1 MILLI
6 IMKKLRKIY
15 QRLNYTLISLL
26 IIFAIPKAVFAND
39 NLFIIQGNN
48 FTDSNVIISLLQNI
62 PENLDEEYSNV
73 IIKVLNESNLFSD
86 VRVKFNDNK
95 YNIVVKEYP
104 NIRKIYFE
112 SNERLKDDELRI
124 IASDLGFTNLN
135 SKSINLFIN
144 ETKKIYESFGYNN
157 IEIEYY
163 EKYSEVNNTADLY
176 FNINEGEITKI
187 NKIIINGNYSIL
199 TDDIKG
205 IIQSKTRSIVNIF
218 ANNSFKPIN
227 IERDKLTIVNYYKNN
242 GFLDVNV
249 ETQIEYLKS
258 NKVNIYF
265 VITEGE
271 IYSLSALKI
280 IDEKNILNSKTLDV
294 INKQIDLF
302 LLDQTF
308 FSFEEIQK
316 FEKEISSIIINNG
329 LDYFEI
335 NLYEKKQ
342 NKSIEI
348 LFQVNSIS
356 PKYTNQ
362 INIIGNSRTLDYVIR
377 RELEIIEG
385 DPIYK
390 NQIPKI
396 REKLTSL
403 NLFESVTVK
412 EKIYDDDKVDLI
424 IEVEEKQTG
433 SFNAGVSLGTLD
445 GFAIVTG
452 LRERNFYGTGR
463 SLDFLVNTSDDKNQ
477 FKLVTTDR
485 LSYENDANISYSINY
500 KQEDFSKA
508 SSYKL
513 DTISSGVGINYP
525 LNKNLYHSIDLEYVL
540 KDYRITDSASV
551 SNSIL
556 HSSGSNISY
565 LIKNNLRFSTLN
577 RGFISKKGNLLNF
590 NTTLETPTSSNN
602 GFVRNILTLKK
613 YYNKNNSIFSM
624 QAKLG
629 NIISLSNNDIL
640 TDDKFALGGR
650 WLRGFDNYGAG
661 PRNSRTSY
669 IGGNNLAVTKF
680 DYSYELTNNSNFPI
694 YINIFNDYGLLWE
707 NKTTPT
713 NSDNSLRSSAGFGFK
728 YYSPIGP
735 IGFTWGF
742 PLMDEEYDIKRMF
755 LFSVGNID

>member
-6 IMKKLRKIY
+6 IMKKLNKIY
-15 QRLNYTLISLL
+15 LIFNYILISLL
-26 IIFAIPKAVFAND
+26 IIFSIPKTVLAND

-48 FTDSNVIISLLQNI
+48 FTDSNVIISLLENI
-62 PENLDEEYSNV
+62 PENLDEEYSND
-73 IIKVLNESNLFSD
+73 IIKVLNESNLFFD
-86 VRVKFNDNK
+86 VKVKFIDNK
-95 YNIVVKEYP
+95 YNIIVNEYP

-112 SNERLKDDELRI
+112 YNERLKDDELRI
-124 IASDLGFTNLN
+124 IASDLGLTNLN
-135 SKSINLFIN
+135 SKSINSFIN
-144 ETKKIYESFGYNN
+144 EIKKIYESYGYNN
-157 IEIEYY
+157 IDIEYY
-163 EKYSEVNNTADLY
+163 EEYSEDTNTADLY

-187 NKIIINGNYSIL
+187 NKIIVSGNNSIL
-199 TDDIKG
+199 TDDIKD

-218 ANNSFKPIN
+218 ANNNFKPIK
-227 IERDKLTIVNYYKNN
+227 IERDKFTIVNFYKNN

-249 ETQIEYLKS
+249 KTQIEYLKS
-258 NKVNIYF
+258 NKVNIF
-265 VITEGE
+265 FIINEGD
-271 IYSLSALKI
+271 IYSLSSLKI
-280 IDEKNILNSKTLDV
+280 IDEKKLLNPKTLDL
-294 INKQIDLF
+294 INEQIDLF
-302 LLDQTF
+302 LLNQNF
-308 FSFEEIQK
+308 FSIEKIQ
-316 FEKEISSIIINNG
+316 ELEREISSTIINNG
-329 LDYFEI
+329 IDYFEI
-335 NLYEKKQ
+335 NLFEKKE
-342 NKSIEI
+342 NKSIEV
-348 LFQVNSIS
+348 LFQINSIT

-362 INIIGNSRTLDYVIR
+362 INIVGNSRTLDYVIR
-377 RELEIIEG
+377 RELDIIEG
-385 DPIYK
+385 DPIFQ

-403 NLFESVTVK
+403 NLFESVTIK
-412 EKIYDDDKVDLI
+412 EEVYEDDKVDLI

-477 FKLVTTDR
+477 FKLLTTDR
-485 LSYENDANISYSINY
+485 LSYENDANINYSINY
-500 KQEDFSKA
+500 KQEDFSKV

-513 DTISSGVGINYP
+513 NTLSSGVGINYP
-525 LNKNLYHSIDLEYVL
+525 LNENLYHSLDLEYAL
-540 KDYRITDSASV
+540 KDYSITDSATV

-556 HSSGSNISY
+556 NSSGANISY
-565 LIKNNLRFSTLN
+565 LIKNNFRYTTLN
-577 RGFISKKGNLLNF
+577 RGFVSKKGNFLNF

-602 GFVRNILTLKK
+602 GFIRNTLTLKK
-613 YYNKNNSIFSM
+613 YYNKNNSILSI
-624 QAKLG
+624 QGNLG
-629 NIISLSNNDIL
+629 NIVSLSNNDIL

-650 WLRGFDNYGAG
+650 WLRGFDSYGAG

-669 IGGNNLAVTKF
+669 VGGNNLAVTKF
-680 DYSYELTNNSNFPI
+680 DYSYELTKNSNFPI
-694 YINIFNDYGLLWE
+694 YINFFNDYGLLWE

-728 YYSPIGP
+728 YYSPVGP

>member
-1 MILLI
+1 
-6 IMKKLRKIY
+6 MKKLSKIY
-15 QRLNYTLISLL
+15 QSLNYLLISLL
-26 IIFAIPKAVFAND
+26 IIFAIPKAVLAND

-48 FTDSNVIISLLQNI
+48 FTDSNVIISLLENI
-62 PENLDEEYSNV
+62 PENLDEEYSNE

-86 VRVKFNDNK
+86 VRVKLIDNK
-95 YNIVVKEYP
+95 YNIIVNEYP

-112 SNERLKDDELRI
+112 NNERLEDDELRI
-124 IASDLGFTNLN
+124 IASDLGLMNLN
-135 SKSINLFIN
+135 IKSLNLFIN
-144 ETKKIYESFGYNN
+144 ETKKIYESYGYNN

-163 EKYSEVNNTADLY
+163 EKYYEDTNTADLY
-176 FNINEGEITKI
+176 FNINEGKITKI
-187 NKIIINGNYSIL
+187 NKIIINGNNSIL
-199 TDDIKG
+199 TDNIKT
-205 IIQSKTRSIVNIF
+205 IIKSKTRSIVNILT
-218 ANNSFKPIN
+218 NNNFKPIN
-227 IERDKLTIVNYYKNN
+227 IERDRLIIINYYKNN

-258 NKVNIYF
+258 NKVNIF
-265 VITEGE
+265 FNITEGE
-271 IYSLSALKI
+271 IYSLSSLKI
-280 IDEKNILNSKTLDV
+280 IDEKNILNSETLDLV
-294 INKQIDLF
+294 NKQIDLF
-302 LLDQTF
+302 LLNQTF
-308 FSFEEIQK
+308 FSIEKIQELK
-316 FEKEISSIIINNG
+316 KEISSIIINNG

-335 NLYEKKQ
+335 NLFEKKE
-342 NKSIEI
+342 NKSIGV
-348 LFQVNSIS
+348 LLQVNTIK
-356 PKYTNQ
+356 PKYANQ
-362 INIIGNSRTLDYVIR
+362 INIVGNSRTLDYVIR
-377 RELEIIEG
+377 RELDVIEG
-385 DPIYK
+385 DPIFQ

-412 EKIYDDDKVDLI
+412 EEVYDDDKVDLI

-463 SLDFLVNTSDDKNQ
+463 SVDFLVNTSDDKNQ
-477 FKLVTTDR
+477 FKLVTEDR

-500 KQEDFSKA
+500 KQEDFSKV

-513 DTISSGVGINYP
+513 NTLSSGVGINYL
-525 LNKNLYHSIDLEYVL
+525 LNKNLYHSIDLEYAL
-540 KDYRITDSASV
+540 KDYSITDSASA

-556 HSSGSNISY
+556 NSSGTNISY
-565 LIKNNLRFSTLN
+565 YIKNNFNFSTLN
-577 RGFISKKGNLLNF
+577 RGFISKNGNFLNF
-590 NTTLETPTSSNN
+590 NITLETPTSSNN
-602 GFVRNILTLKK
+602 GFIRNILTLKK

-629 NIISLSNNDIL
+629 NIISLNNNDIL

-650 WLRGFDNYGAG
+650 WLRGFDSYGVG

-669 IGGNNLAVTKF
+669 VGGNNLAVSKF
-680 DYSYELTNNSNFPI
+680 DYSYELTKKSNFPI
-694 YINIFNDYGLLWE
+694 YINFFNDYGLLWE

-742 PLMDEEYDIKRMF
+742 PLIDREYDIKRMF

>member
-1 MILLI
+1 
-6 IMKKLRKIY
+6 MKKLSKIY
-15 QRLNYTLISLL
+15 QSLKYILISLF
-26 IIFAIPKAVFAND
+26 IIFVTPKGVYAND

-48 FTDSNVIISLLQNI
+48 FTDSNVIVSLLENI

-73 IIKVLNESNLFSD
+73 IIKVLNDSNLFSD
-86 VRVKFNDNK
+86 VTVKFIDNK
-95 YNIVVKEYP
+95 YNIIVKEYP

-112 SNERLKDDELRI
+112 NNERLKNDELRI
-124 IASDLGFTNLN
+124 IASDLGLTNLN
-135 SKSINLFIN
+135 SKSLSLFIN
-144 ETKKIYESFGYNN
+144 EIEKVYQSYGYNN

-163 EKYSEVNNTADLY
+163 EKYYEDTNTADLY
-176 FNINEGEITKI
+176 FNMNEGEITKI
-187 NKIIINGNYSIL
+187 NKIIINGNNSIL

-205 IIQSKTRSIVNIF
+205 IIKSKTRSIVNIF
-218 ANNSFKPIN
+218 ANNNFKPIN
-227 IERDKLTIVNYYKNN
+227 IERDKFTIINYFKNN

-249 ETQIEYLKS
+249 KTQIEYLKS

-265 VITEGE
+265 IITEGE
-271 IYSLSALKI
+271 IYSLSSLKI

-294 INKQIDLF
+294 INKEIDLF
-302 LLDQTF
+302 LLNQTF
-308 FSFEEIQK
+308 FSIEKIQEL
-316 FEKEISSIIINNG
+316 EKEISSIIINNG

-335 NLYEKKQ
+335 NLYEKKE
-342 NKSIEI
+342 NKSIGV
-348 LFQVNSIS
+348 LFQVNSIT

-362 INIIGNSRTLDYVIR
+362 INIVGNSRTLDYVIR
-377 RELEIIEG
+377 RELNIVEG
-385 DPIYK
+385 DPIFQ
-390 NQIPKI
+390 NQILKI

-412 EKIYDDDKVDLI
+412 EEVYDDDKVDLI

-463 SLDFLVNTSDDKNQ
+463 SLDFLINTSDDKNQ

-500 KQEDFSKA
+500 KEEDFSKA

-513 DTISSGVGINYP
+513 DTLSSGVGINYP
-525 LNKNLYHSIDLEYVL
+525 LNNNLYHRIDLEYAF
-540 KDYRITDSASV
+540 KKYSITDSTSV

-556 HSSGSNISY
+556 NSSGANISY
-565 LIKNNLRFSTLN
+565 LIKNNFLFSTLN
-577 RGFISKKGNLLNF
+577 RGFVSKKGNFLNF

-602 GFVRNILTLKK
+602 GFIRNILTLKK

-624 QAKLG
+624 QANLG

-640 TDDKFALGGR
+640 TDDKFSLGGR
-650 WLRGFDNYGAG
+650 WLRGFDSYGAG

-669 IGGNNLAVTKF
+669 VGGNNLAVTKF
-680 DYSYELTNNSNFPI
+680 DYSYELTKNSNFPI
-694 YINIFNDYGLLWE
+694 YINFFNDYGLLWE

-728 YYSPIGP
+728 YYSPVGP
-735 IGFTWGF
+735 IGLTWGF
-742 PLMDEEYDIKRMF
+742 PLIEKEYDIKRMF

>member
-1 MILLI
+1 
-6 IMKKLRKIY
+6 MKKLSKIY
-15 QRLNYTLISLL
+15 QSLRYILISLF
-26 IIFAIPKAVFAND
+26 IIFATPKGVYAND
-39 NLFIIQGNN
+39 SLFIIQGNN
-48 FTDSNVIISLLQNI
+48 FTDSNVIISLLENI

-73 IIKVLNESNLFSD
+73 IIKALNDSNLFSD
-86 VRVKFNDNK
+86 VTVKFIDNK
-95 YNIVVKEYP
+95 YKIIVKEYP

-112 SNERLKDDELRI
+112 NNERLKNDELRI
-124 IASDLGFTNLN
+124 IASDLGLTNLN
-135 SKSINLFIN
+135 SKSLSLFIN
-144 ETKKIYESFGYNN
+144 EIEKIYQSYGYNN

-163 EKYSEVNNTADLY
+163 EKYYEETNTADLY
-176 FNINEGEITKI
+176 FNMNEGEITKI
-187 NKIIINGNYSIL
+187 NKIIINGNNSIL

-205 IIQSKTRSIVNIF
+205 IIKSKTRSIVNIF
-218 ANNSFKPIN
+218 ANNNFKPIN
-227 IERDKLTIVNYYKNN
+227 IERDKFTIINYYKNN

-249 ETQIEYLKS
+249 KTQIEYLKS

-265 VITEGE
+265 IITEGE
-271 IYSLSALKI
+271 IYSLSSLKI
-280 IDEKNILNSKTLDV
+280 IDEKNILNSTTLDV
-294 INKQIDLF
+294 INKEIDLF
-302 LLDQTF
+302 VVNQTF
-308 FSFEEIQK
+308 FSIEKIQEL
-316 FEKEISSIIINNG
+316 EKEISSIIINNG

-335 NLYEKKQ
+335 NLYEKKE
-342 NKSIEI
+342 NKSIGV
-348 LFQVNSIS
+348 LFQVNSIT

-362 INIIGNSRTLDYVIR
+362 INIVGNSRTLDYVIR
-377 RELEIIEG
+377 RELNIIEG
-385 DPIYK
+385 DPIFQ
-390 NQIPKI
+390 NQILKI

-412 EKIYDDDKVDLI
+412 EEVYDDDKVDLI

-500 KQEDFSKA
+500 KEEDFSKA

-513 DTISSGVGINYP
+513 DTLSSGVGINYP
-525 LNKNLYHSIDLEYVL
+525 LNNNLYHRIDLEYAF
-540 KDYRITDSASV
+540 KNYSITDSASV

-556 HSSGSNISY
+556 NSSGANISY
-565 LIKNNLRFSTLN
+565 LIKNNFLFSTLN
-577 RGFISKKGNLLNF
+577 RGFVSKKGNFLNF

-602 GFVRNILTLKK
+602 GFIRNILTLKK
-613 YYNKNNSIFSM
+613 YYNKNNSIFSI
-624 QAKLG
+624 QANLG

-640 TDDKFALGGR
+640 TDDKFSLGGK
-650 WLRGFDNYGAG
+650 WLRGFDSYGAG

-669 IGGNNLAVTKF
+669 VGGNNLAVTKF
-680 DYSYELTNNSNFPI
+680 DYSYELTKNSNFPI
-694 YINIFNDYGLLWE
+694 YINFFNDYGLLWE

-713 NSDNSLRSSAGFGFK
+713 NSDNNLRSSAGFGFK
-728 YYSPIGP
+728 YYSPVGP

-742 PLMDEEYDIKRMF
+742 PLIEKEYDIKRMF

>member
-1 MILLI
+1 
-6 IMKKLRKIY
+6 MKKLRKIY
-15 QRLNYTLISLL
+15 QSLNYTLISLL

-112 SNERLKDDELRI
+112 NNERLKDDELRI

-163 EKYSEVNNTADLY
+163 EKYSEVTNTADLY

-187 NKIIINGNYSIL
+187 NKIIINGNNSIL

-308 FSFEEIQK
+308 FSFEEIQE

-377 RELEIIEG
+377 RELDIIEG

-525 LNKNLYHSIDLEYVL
+525 INKNLYHSIDLEYAL

-565 LIKNNLRFSTLN
+565 LIKNNFRFSTLN

>member
-1 MILLI
+1 
-6 IMKKLRKIY
+6 MKKLSKIY
-15 QRLNYTLISLL
+15 QNLNYILISLL
-26 IIFAIPKAVFAND
+26 IIFSIQKTVFAND

-48 FTDSNVIISLLQNI
+48 FTDSNVIISLLENI
-62 PENLDEEYSNV
+62 PENLDEEYSNE
-73 IIKVLNESNLFSD
+73 IIKILNESNLFSD
-86 VRVKFNDNK
+86 VRVNFIDNK
-95 YNIVVKEYP
+95 YNIIVNEYP

-112 SNERLKDDELRI
+112 NNERLENDELRI
-124 IASDLGFTNLN
+124 IANDLGLTNLN
-135 SKSINLFIN
+135 SKSLNLFIN
-144 ETKKIYESFGYNN
+144 ETKKIYESYGYNN

-163 EKYSEVNNTADLY
+163 EKYYEDTNTADLY
-176 FNINEGEITKI
+176 FNINEGKITKI
-187 NKIIINGNYSIL
+187 NKIIVNGNNSIL

-205 IIQSKTRSIVNIF
+205 IIKSKTKSIVNIF
-218 ANNSFKPIN
+218 ANNNFKPIN
-227 IERDKLTIVNYYKNN
+227 IERDKITIVNYYKNN

-265 VITEGE
+265 IITEGE
-271 IYSLSALKI
+271 IYSLSSLKV
-280 IDEKNILNSKTLDV
+280 IDENNILNSKTLDV

-302 LLDQTF
+302 LINQTF
-308 FSFEEIQK
+308 FSIEKIKEL
-316 FEKEISSIIINNG
+316 EKEISSIIINNG

-335 NLYEKKQ
+335 NLFEKKE
-342 NKSIEI
+342 NKSIGV
-348 LFQVNSIS
+348 LFQINTIK

-362 INIIGNSRTLDYVIR
+362 INIVGNSRTLDYVIR
-377 RELEIIEG
+377 RELDVIEG
-385 DPIYK
+385 DPIFQ

-396 REKLTSL
+396 REKLSSL

-412 EKIYDDDKVDLI
+412 EEVYDDDKVDLI

-452 LRERNFYGTGR
+452 LREKNFYGTGR
-463 SLDFLVNTSDDKNQ
+463 SVDFLVNTSDDKNQ
-477 FKLVTTDR
+477 FKLITTDR
-485 LSYENDANISYSINY
+485 LSYEYDANISYSINY
-500 KQEDFSKA
+500 KQEDFSKS

-513 DTISSGVGINYP
+513 DTLSSGVGINYF
-525 LNKNLYHSIDLEYVL
+525 LNKNLFHSIDLEYVL
-540 KDYRITDSASV
+540 KDYSITNSVSV

-556 HSSGSNISY
+556 NLSGANISY
-565 LIKNNLRFSTLN
+565 VIKNNFRFSTLN
-577 RGFISKKGNLLNF
+577 RGFISKKGNFFNF

-602 GFVRNILTLKK
+602 GFIRNILTLKK
-613 YYNKNNSIFSM
+613 YYNKNNSIFSI
-624 QAKLG
+624 QTNLG
-629 NIISLSNNDIL
+629 NIVSLSNNDIL

-650 WLRGFDNYGAG
+650 WLRGFDSYGAG

-669 IGGNNLAVTKF
+669 VGGNNLAVTKF
-680 DYSYELTNNSNFPI
+680 DYSYELIKNSNFPI
-694 YINIFNDYGLLWE
+694 YINFFNDYGLLWE

>member
-1 MILLI
+1 MLE
-6 IMKKLRKIY
+6 
-15 QRLNYTLISLL
+15 
-26 IIFAIPKAVFAND
+26 
-39 NLFIIQGNN
+39 
-48 FTDSNVIISLLQNI
+48 NI
-62 PENLDEEYSNV
+62 PENLDEEYSNE

-86 VRVKFNDNK
+86 VRVKFIDNK
-95 YNIVVKEYP
+95 YNIIVNEYP

-112 SNERLKDDELRI
+112 NNERLKNDELRI
-124 IASDLGFTNLN
+124 IATDLGLINLN
-135 SKSINLFIN
+135 SKSLNLFIN
-144 ETKKIYESFGYNN
+144 ETKKIYESYGYNN
-157 IEIEYY
+157 IEIEYF
-163 EKYSEVNNTADLY
+163 EKYYEDTNTADLY
-176 FNINEGEITKI
+176 FNINEGKITKI
-187 NKIIINGNYSIL
+187 NKIIINGNNSIL
-199 TDDIKG
+199 TDDIKA

-218 ANNSFKPIN
+218 TNNNFKPIN
-227 IERDKLTIVNYYKNN
+227 IERDKFIIVNYYKNN

-265 VITEGE
+265 IITEGE
-271 IYSLSALKI
+271 IYSLSSLKI
-280 IDEKNILNSKTLDV
+280 IDEKNILNSETLDLV
-294 INKQIDLF
+294 NKQIDLF
-302 LLDQTF
+302 LLNQTF
-308 FSFEEIQK
+308 FSIEKIQELK
-316 FEKEISSIIINNG
+316 KEISSIIINNG

-335 NLYEKKQ
+335 NLFEKKE
-342 NKSIEI
+342 NKSIGV
-348 LFQVNSIS
+348 LLQVNTIK
-356 PKYTNQ
+356 PKYANQ
-362 INIIGNSRTLDYVIR
+362 INIVGNSRTLDYVIR
-377 RELEIIEG
+377 RELDVIEG
-385 DPIYK
+385 DPIFQ

-412 EKIYDDDKVDLI
+412 EEVYDDDKVDLI

-463 SLDFLVNTSDDKNQ
+463 SVDFLVNTSDDKNQ

-485 LSYENDANISYSINY
+485 LSYETDANISYSINY
-500 KQEDFSKA
+500 KQEDFSNA

-513 DTISSGVGINYP
+513 DTLSSGIGINYL
-525 LNKNLYHSIDLEYVL
+525 LNKNLYHSIDLEYAL
-540 KDYRITDSASV
+540 KDYTITDSASV

-556 HSSGSNISY
+556 DSSGTNISY
-565 LIKNNLRFSTLN
+565 FIKNNFRFSTIN
-577 RGFISKKGNLLNF
+577 RGFVSKNGNFLNF

-602 GFVRNILTLKK
+602 GFIRNILTLKK
-613 YYNKNNSIFSM
+613 YYNKSNSIFSM

-650 WLRGFDNYGAG
+650 WLRGFDSYGAG

-669 IGGNNLAVTKF
+669 VGGNNLAVSKF
-680 DYSYELTNNSNFPI
+680 DYSYELTKNSNFPI
-694 YINIFNDYGLLWE
+694 YINFFNDYGLLWD

-742 PLMDEEYDIKRMF
+742 PLMDKEYDIKRMF

>member
-1 MILLI
+1 
-6 IMKKLRKIY
+6 MKKLSKIY
-15 QRLNYTLISLL
+15 QSLNYLLISLL
-26 IIFAIPKAVFAND
+26 IIFAIPKAVLAND

-48 FTDSNVIISLLQNI
+48 FTDSNVIISLLENI
-62 PENLDEEYSNV
+62 PENLDEEYSNE

-86 VRVKFNDNK
+86 VRVKLIDNK
-95 YNIVVKEYP
+95 YNIIVNEYP

-112 SNERLKDDELRI
+112 NNERLEDDELRI
-124 IASDLGFTNLN
+124 IASDLGLMNLN
-135 SKSINLFIN
+135 IKSLNLFIN
-144 ETKKIYESFGYNN
+144 ETKKIYESYGYNN

-163 EKYSEVNNTADLY
+163 EKYYEDTNTADLY
-176 FNINEGEITKI
+176 FNINEGKITKI
-187 NKIIINGNYSIL
+187 NKIIINGNNSIL
-199 TDDIKG
+199 TDNIKT
-205 IIQSKTRSIVNIF
+205 IIKSKTRSIVNILT
-218 ANNSFKPIN
+218 NNNFKPIN
-227 IERDKLTIVNYYKNN
+227 IERDRLIIINYYKNN

-258 NKVNIYF
+258 NKVNIF
-265 VITEGE
+265 FNITEGE
-271 IYSLSALKI
+271 IYSLSSLKI
-280 IDEKNILNSKTLDV
+280 IDEKNILNSETLDLV
-294 INKQIDLF
+294 NKQIDFF
-302 LLDQTF
+302 LLNQTF
-308 FSFEEIQK
+308 FSIEKIQELK
-316 FEKEISSIIINNG
+316 KEISSIIINNG

-335 NLYEKKQ
+335 NLFEKKE
-342 NKSIEI
+342 NKSIGV
-348 LFQVNSIS
+348 LLQVNTIK
-356 PKYTNQ
+356 PKYANQ
-362 INIIGNSRTLDYVIR
+362 INIVGNSRTLDYVIR
-377 RELEIIEG
+377 RELDVIEG
-385 DPIYK
+385 DPIFQ

-403 NLFESVTVK
+403 GLFESVTVK
-412 EKIYDDDKVDLI
+412 EEAYDDDKVDLI
-424 IEVEEKQTG
+424 IEVKEKQTG

-463 SLDFLVNTSDDKNQ
+463 SVDFLVNTSDDKNQ
-477 FKLVTTDR
+477 FKLVTEDR

-500 KQEDFSKA
+500 KQEDFSKV

-513 DTISSGVGINYP
+513 NTLSSGVGINYL
-525 LNKNLYHSIDLEYVL
+525 LNKNLYHSIDLEYAL
-540 KDYRITDSASV
+540 KDYSITDSASA

-556 HSSGSNISY
+556 NSSGTNISY
-565 LIKNNLRFSTLN
+565 YIKNNFNFSTLN
-577 RGFISKKGNLLNF
+577 RGFISKNGNFLNF
-590 NTTLETPTSSNN
+590 NITLETPTSSNN
-602 GFVRNILTLKK
+602 GFIRNILTLKK

-629 NIISLSNNDIL
+629 NIISLNNNDIL

-650 WLRGFDNYGAG
+650 WLRGFDSYGVG

-669 IGGNNLAVTKF
+669 VGGNNLAVSKF
-680 DYSYELTNNSNFPI
+680 DYSYELTKKSNFPI
-694 YINIFNDYGLLWE
+694 YINFFNDYGLLWE

-742 PLMDEEYDIKRMF
+742 PLIDREYDIKRMF

>member
-1 MILLI
+1 
-6 IMKKLRKIY
+6 MKILRKIY
-15 QRLNYTLISLL
+15 QRLNYISISLL
-26 IIFAIPKAVFAND
+26 LIFSISKTVFAND
-39 NLFIIQGNN
+39 NLFIIEGNN
-48 FTDSNVIISLLQNI
+48 FTDSDVIVSLLKNI
-62 PENLDEEYSNV
+62 PENLDEEYSNE
-73 IIKVLNESNLFSD
+73 IIKILNDSNLFSD
-86 VRVKFNDNK
+86 VRVKFIDNK
-95 YNIVVKEYP
+95 YNIIVDEYA
-104 NIRKIYFE
+104 NIRKIYFDK
-112 SNERLKDDELRI
+112 NERLDDNELRT
-124 IASDLGFTNLN
+124 IASDLDLVNLN

-144 ETKKIYESFGYNN
+144 EIKNIYETYGYNN

-163 EKYSEVNNTADLY
+163 EKYYEDTNTVDLY
-176 FNINEGEITKI
+176 FDINEGEITKI
-187 NKIIINGNYSIL
+187 DKIIINGNNSIL
-199 TDDIKG
+199 TEDIKA

-218 ANNSFKPIN
+218 ANNNFKPIK
-227 IERDKLTIVNYYKNN
+227 IEKDKNTIVNYYKNN

-258 NKVNIYF
+258 NKVNIYIF
-265 VITEGE
+265 ITEGE
-271 IYSLSALKI
+271 IYSLSSLKI
-280 IDEKNILNSKTLDV
+280 IDEKNLLNLKTLNV
-294 INKQIDLF
+294 INKKIDLF
-302 LLDQTF
+302 LSNQTF
-308 FSFEEIQK
+308 FSIKKIQEL
-316 FEKEISSIIINNG
+316 EKEISSFIINNG
-329 LDYFEI
+329 VDYFEI
-335 NLYEKKQ
+335 NLFEKEE
-342 NKSIEI
+342 NKSIEV
-348 LFQVNSIS
+348 LFQINSIT

-362 INIIGNSRTLDYVIR
+362 INIIGNSRTFDYVIR
-377 RELEIIEG
+377 RELDIIEG
-385 DPIYK
+385 DPIYQ
-390 NQIPKI
+390 NQIQKI

-403 NLFESVTVK
+403 NLFESVVVK
-412 EKIYDDDKVDLI
+412 EKVYEDDKIDLI

-433 SFNAGVSLGTLD
+433 TFNAGVSVGTLD

-463 SLDFLVNTSDDKNQ
+463 SVDFLVNTSDDKNQ

-485 LSYENDANISYSINY
+485 LSFENDANISYSINY
-500 KQEDFSKA
+500 KQEDFSTA

-513 DTISSGVGINYP
+513 DTLSSGVGIDYP
-525 LNKNLYHSIDLEYVL
+525 LNNNLYHSIGLEYAL
-540 KDYRITDSASV
+540 KDYSITDSASV

-556 HSSGSNISY
+556 NSSGANISY
-565 LIKNNLRFSTLN
+565 LIKNNFLFSTLN
-577 RGFISKKGNLLNF
+577 RGFVSKKGNFLKF

-602 GFVRNILTLKK
+602 GFIRNILTLKK

-680 DYSYELTNNSNFPI
+680 DYSYELTKNSNFPI
-694 YINIFNDYGLLWE
+694 YINFFNDYGLLWE

-728 YYSPIGP
+728 YYSPVGP
-735 IGFTWGF
+735 IGFSWGF
-742 PLMDEEYDIKRMF
+742 PLMEKEYDIKRMF